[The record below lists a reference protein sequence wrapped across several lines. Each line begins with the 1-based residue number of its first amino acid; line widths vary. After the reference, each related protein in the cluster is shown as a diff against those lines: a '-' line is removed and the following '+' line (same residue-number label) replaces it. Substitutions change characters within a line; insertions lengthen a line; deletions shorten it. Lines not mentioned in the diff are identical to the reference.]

1 MSTNTSAQS
10 PLWEAEP
17 HTLAKHAILK
27 KYLDAWAVIFSR
39 TLNVTELLFYDGFAG
54 PGEYTGGE
62 LGSPIV
68 ALNALLANTQP
79 LKLIRLKF
87 SELDEARYNHLKA
100 RLTIEKDKIPAGS
113 PLIVD
118 EPSLG
123 DCTEQIL
130 KLVAERKIS
139 RRTLGP
145 ALFYW

>member
-54 PGEYTGGE
+54 PGEYAGGE

-68 ALNALLANTQP
+68 ALNALLGSQGFLPLVGKHDRLQP
-79 LKLIRLKF
+79 WMPDRRRVLQRDVIEYACERN
-87 SELDEARYNHLKA
+87 EEDRQHETAHRPVPPVEGEGAR
-100 RLTIEKDKIPAGS
+100 
-113 PLIVD
+113 
-118 EPSLG
+118 
-123 DCTEQIL
+123 
-130 KLVAERKIS
+130 S
-139 RRTLGP
+139 RRG
-145 ALFYW
+145 A